1 MKEITEELAKLHE
14 DTLQDLQCAIYR
26 IAEVILSSALSRNR
40 LLKFTS
46 MTDLLDYID
55 TLDIHVSTETYNVI
69 YKDKRYLNLCDLIDK
84 EEKEKEDGETNK
96 AEH

>member
-1 MKEITEELAKLHE
+1 MKEITEELVKLHE
-14 DTLQDLQCAIYR
+14 DTVQDLQRAIYR

-40 LLKFTS
+40 LLKFTN

-69 YKDKRYLNLCDLIDK
+69 HRDKRYSNLCALIDK
-84 EEKEKEDGETNK
+84 EEKKED
-96 AEH
+96 

>member
-1 MKEITEELAKLHE
+1 MKEITGELAKLHE
-14 DTLQDLQCAIYR
+14 DTLQDLQYTVHH
-26 IAEVILSSALSRNR
+26 IAEVILSSVLSRNR

-55 TLDIHVSTETYNVI
+55 TLDMHVSTETYNVI

-84 EEKEKEDGETNK
+84 EEREKEDDETNK